1 MEENLQGGNET
12 NLFAGY
18 RVFCNGSP
26 ERLLVFNDWDMF
38 PEFCLI
44 FYICDMGLNLG
55 FLVSSTWKCR
65 FGWPNHVLCLIR
77 F

>member
-1 MEENLQGGNET
+1 
-12 NLFAGY
+12 
-18 RVFCNGSP
+18 
-26 ERLLVFNDWDMF
+26 MF